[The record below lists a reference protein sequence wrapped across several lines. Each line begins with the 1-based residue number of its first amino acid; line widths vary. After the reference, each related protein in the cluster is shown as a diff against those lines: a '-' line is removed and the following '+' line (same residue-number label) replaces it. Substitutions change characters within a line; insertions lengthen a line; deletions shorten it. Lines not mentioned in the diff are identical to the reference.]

1 MNLKS
6 RVKIQ
11 KRVVLLVKQKNKP
24 LSQYSKILNLLTPF
38 FVIRSSGWQELQEHF
53 CPTPTMKYLFLTIA
67 LFFGVFA
74 LQAQTYSLKGT
85 LREAG
90 KSEPISYANVLL
102 LRLPDSTQVAGTI
115 SEVDGQFEISSI
127 KGGIYLFKVQY
138 LGYQTLFRTLDIQ
151 TGTQLGTLSL
161 REEEKA
167 LSEVIV
173 AASRATGSQKN
184 DTTLFNA
191 DAFRTMKDASAQV
204 LIEKLPGVLSEGGIL
219 QAQGENIAQIL
230 VDGKPFFGTD
240 VRAALQNLPAEVIQ
254 SIEIFD
260 QKSEKSQMSG
270 FDDGER
276 LKTINIIT
284 KPNRRKGQFG
294 KTTAGIGTEDRYLAG
309 ASINAFDEDQRITFT
324 GLANN
329 VNLLSYSSDA
339 ATQSQGE
346 GRPQEGIV
354 TTSILGLNYSD
365 LWGPTLK
372 ITGNYGYTKNENVG
386 IVNRVRDFVT
396 SDQSD
401 ISYTEN
407 ARDTRTNHRHEAN
420 LRLEYSPNDKFKI
433 FYIPRFSANLETENS
448 SFLGQTADQ
457 SKPINQ
463 VENQRTGNYQDYD
476 FANRLIVSQKFNTP
490 GRSLT
495 WRSILNRGWNQDDSE
510 RLATSQFFDP
520 TGTRTEVLNQ
530 QTSRGRQ
537 GNRWETGLS
546 YTEKLGKNG
555 QLEIEYEIGNRTND
569 SDQRVYNR
577 NKEDFGLIEE
587 LDTLLTNV
595 YFSDYLTQETELGY
609 QYSTEKLKFQTE
621 LQYQSAKLDNRQEFP
636 KSFQLERNFS
646 AFLPTL
652 RLEYKFNPNTN
663 LQVDYDTQTA
673 EPDVRQLQPVINNT
687 NPLQV
692 RVGNPDLDQSYSQE
706 VRLRFRSQNP
716 DSDKNW
722 FLFASSTLTNRFIS
736 NSTLIASQPINLV
749 EGITLQKGAQLLK
762 PVNLDG
768 FWEMRSWANYG
779 MPLEFIK
786 SKLNVSAGGGLTR
799 RPGQVNDRIGFTN
812 SQRLSTGL
820 SIASSISENLDFN
833 LSSRSSF
840 NRSEN
845 TLNTNLNT
853 DFFQQRF
860 RINFN
865 WIIWQGIIYRLDL
878 NHQINSGLNA
888 GFNTNFS
895 LVNMSLG
902 KKVFKNQRGEVSL
915 MVYDLLNQNANV
927 RRNISDTFIED
938 IQTNVLQQ
946 YFMLSFTYNIRRFS
960 KGMNEDTYNEMYKDE
975 EGD

>member
-1 MNLKS
+1 
-6 RVKIQ
+6 
-11 KRVVLLVKQKNKP
+11 
-24 LSQYSKILNLLTPF
+24 
-38 FVIRSSGWQELQEHF
+38 
-53 CPTPTMKYLFLTIA
+53 MKYLLLTIA
-67 LFFGVFA
+67 LFFG
-74 LQAQTYSLKGT
+74 LLELRAQTYSLKGT
-85 LREAG
+85 VLEAG
-90 KSEPISYANVLL
+90 KSEPIAYANILL
-102 LRLPDSTQVAGTI
+102 LRVSDSTQVAGTI
-115 SEVDGQFEISSI
+115 SEVDGQFEINSI
-127 KGGIYLFKVQY
+127 KEGVYLFKIQY
-138 LGYQTLFRTLDIQ
+138 LGYQVLFKTLDIQ
-151 TGTQLGTLSL
+151 SDTQLGTLSL
-161 REEEKA
+161 REEEQA

-173 AASRATGSQKN
+173 AARRATGSQKS

-204 LIEKLPGVLSEGGIL
+204 LIEKLPGVVSDGGVL

-260 QKSEKSQMSG
+260 QKSEKSQVSG

-309 ASINAFDEDQRITFT
+309 VSINAFNEDQRITLT

-329 VNLLSYSSDA
+329 VNLLNYSSDA

-386 IVNRVRDFVT
+386 VVDRVRNFVT

-407 ARDTRTNHRHEAN
+407 AQDTRINHRHEAN
-420 LRLEYSPNDKFKI
+420 LRLEYTPNDKIKI

-457 SKPINQ
+457 TKPINQ
-463 VENQRTGNYQDYD
+463 VENKRTGNYQDFD
-476 FANRLIVSQKFNTP
+476 FFNRLVVSRKFDTP

-495 WRSILNRGWNQDDSE
+495 WRSIVYRGWNLDDSE
-510 RLATSQFFDP
+510 RLATTRFIDASE
-520 TGTRTEVLNQ
+520 TRTEVLNQ
-530 QTSRGRQ
+530 QTRRERLGT
-537 GNRWETGLS
+537 RWETGLS
-546 YTEKLGKNG
+546 YTEKIGKAG
-555 QLEIEYEIGNRTND
+555 QLELEYEIGNRTND
-569 SDQRVYNR
+569 SDQRVYNV
-577 NKEDFGLIEE
+577 NEGDFGTVEG
-587 LDTLLTNV
+587 LDSLLTNV

-621 LQYQSAKLDNRQEFP
+621 LQYQYAKLDNRQDFP
-636 KSFQLERNFS
+636 ETFELQRNFA

-652 RLEYKFNPNTN
+652 RLEYKFSPNTN
-663 LQVDYDTQTA
+663 LQIDYDTRTA
-673 EPDVRQLQPVINNT
+673 EPDIRQLQPVINNT

-692 RVGNPDLDQSYSQE
+692 RTGNPDLDQSYSQE
-706 VRLRFRSQNP
+706 VRFRFRSQNP
-716 DSDKNW
+716 DTDKNW

-736 NSTLIASQPINLV
+736 NSTLIASQAIDLE

-786 SKLNVSAGGGLTR
+786 SKLNINAGGGMTQ
-799 RPGQVNDRIGFTN
+799 RPGQVNDQIGFTN
-812 SQRLSTGL
+812 SQRLSTGI

-860 RINFN
+860 RLNFN

-915 MVYDLLNQNANV
+915 MVYDLLNQNTNI
-927 RRNISDTFIED
+927 RRNITETFIED

-960 KGMNEDTYNEMYKDE
+960 KGMDEDKYKEMYKE
-975 EGD
+975 EERD